1 MTSRQPIAVLGATG
15 NQGGHVAR
23 ALLEAGRPVRAI
35 TRHPESRR
43 AKALATLGAQ
53 VIEADMGEVCTLI
66 RAFDGAYGI
75 FSVQNFWEL
84 GLREEVSLGTNVIEA
99 AQAVGNPHVV
109 YSSGLGAERRRG
121 VAAIDGKAI
130 LEKRLV
136 ESGMPFTTLRP
147 ALFMDDFLGTSLPFA
162 RPIQKALRSHRSFV
176 GRLFIATL
184 RAVLPQDAR
193 VPLTTLDDVGRM
205 TAWALENPSLS
216 QDQAHPVVG
225 SIESPAAIC
234 TLWETAR
241 GESIPYV
248 PGLRQGIH
256 LFHPRMAKLLEWI
269 GTYQDVRPN
278 DKPLLFET
286 YAEWLL
292 SNHPSGERQ
301 ILKLK

>member
-1 MTSRQPIAVLGATG
+1 MAY
-15 NQGGHVAR
+15 
-23 ALLEAGRPVRAI
+23 ALLEAGWPVRAI
-35 TRHPESRR
+35 TRHPESPR
-43 AKALATLGAQ
+43 AKALASCGAELIQ
-53 VIEADMGEVCTLI
+53 ADMGDVGTLI

-84 GLREEVSLGTNVIEA
+84 GLREEVRLGTNVIGA

-109 YSSGLGAERRRG
+109 YSSGLGAERSRG

-136 ESGMPFTTLRP
+136 ESGMPFTTVRP
-147 ALFMDDFLGTSLPFA
+147 ALFMDDFLGVSLPFA
-162 RPIQKALRSHRSFV
+162 RPIQNVLRSHRSFV

-205 TAWALENPSLS
+205 NVWALENPSLS
-216 QDQAHPVVG
+216 QGQAYRVVG

-234 TLWETAR
+234 ALWERTR

-269 GTYQDVRPN
+269 GTYKDIRPH
-278 DKPLLFET
+278 DKPLLCET

-292 SNHPSGERQ
+292 STHPSGERQ